1 MIYIIDH
8 AGYISSASYAGS
20 VSSASYQTSSTDTAG
35 TIEEQA
41 TIKPQ
46 NCTIFLV
53 ILPILFYG
61 TNHTGHLCCL
71 KILI

>member
-1 MIYIIDH
+1 MFYVIDH
-8 AGYISSASYAGS
+8 ADFISSASYAGS
-20 VSSASYQTSSTDTAG
+20 ASSASYQASSTDTAG
-35 TIEEQA
+35 TIEELA

-46 NCTIFLV
+46 NCTTFLV

-61 TNHTGHLCCL
+61 TIHIQHICCL